1 MVVYG
6 LYLYTI
12 VGYMREILMFCIS
25 TVGEWVEER
34 VISCKVET

>member
-6 LYLYTI
+6 LYLCVI
-12 VGYMREILMFCIS
+12 VDYMRDILMFCIS
-25 TVGEWVEER
+25 TVGESVEER